1 MQCASTKIEL
11 ISPCPAEAAGLAL
24 PLVSASVAAGFP
36 SPADDY
42 VESQLDLNEHLVR
55 HPAATFFVRA
65 AGESMRDAGIA
76 DGDLLIV
83 DRALDARDGDIVI
96 AVLYGELTVKRIRRR
111 AGRLLLEPDNAAY
124 PAIDVPPEAGL
135 GIWGVVTHAIH
146 RTSRR

>member
-1 MQCASTKIEL
+1 MSATKVDL
-11 ISPCPAEAAGLAL
+11 VLPCPPEAADLAL

-42 VESQLDLNEHLVR
+42 VESQLDLNEHLIR

-65 AGESMRDAGIA
+65 AGKSMLNAGIA

-83 DRALDARDGDIVI
+83 DRAIEARDGDIVI
-96 AVLYGELTVKRIRRR
+96 AVIFGELTVKRIRRR

-124 PAIDVPPEAGL
+124 PAIDVPPEADL
-135 GIWGVVTHAIH
+135 FVWGIVTHSIH